1 MAFDGLHRDSPR
13 PRPEGKRRGRFLFSH
28 PHPSGLSL
36 PACLIFSLLLSLA
49 GEARAQQAPGVVLDS
64 REQLFTLLA
73 ARLAYGIDS
82 APASEAGLGA
92 RQDVIAYLSRR
103 KIPVGAEL
111 QKFFLA
117 QQQDPE
123 SAANLS
129 SLVSLALL
137 IGPPPEFKLSATQT
151 DLPPD
156 ARAVAGLIPLAKRFS
171 EEANLTDLWAQ
182 VQPRI
187 QEEIERYSPLVRRAV
202 EVSDAYLRFPSGAY
216 LGRVYTIYLSPLG
229 TPEQVHARIYGANY
243 YLVVTPSR
251 EPKIAE
257 VRHQYL
263 HFLLDPL
270 AGKYGAQ
277 IEQKLELKSLVR
289 LAPQLGR
296 DFKEDFSLLVT
307 ECLIRAVELRMDK
320 RPAHEAQQGLEELA
334 AGGLI
339 LAPYFYAAL
348 ADYEKQ
354 DEPMSVAYK
363 NLILGIKPN
372 EERLRLLKVKFA
384 PKAEAG
390 PAGKPQVLSPE
401 EQLLNQAENLIA
413 DARYQEAIPIFK
425 SVLETI
431 NAQSDRA
438 LFGLAVIYS
447 NTRKPNLAED
457 YFKRTLEAAKDVRLA
472 TWSHIYL
479 GRLSDLNGE
488 REQALAQYRAA
499 SLTAANYPDALR
511 AVQDGL
517 QRPFGFH
524 K

>member
-1 MAFDGLHRDSPR
+1 MAFDGLHRGNQR
-13 PRPEGKRRGRFLFSH
+13 PRPEAQRRGRFRFSL
-28 PHPSGLSL
+28 PEGLNL
-36 PACLIFSLLLSLA
+36 PACLAFFLLLVLA
-49 GEARAQQAPGVVLDS
+49 GEARAQQSPGVVLDS
-64 REQLFTLLA
+64 REQLFALLA
-73 ARLAYGIDS
+73 ARLASGVDA

-92 RQDVIAYLSRR
+92 RQDVMAYLARR
-103 KIPVGAEL
+103 KIPVAAEL
-111 QKFFLA
+111 QRFFQA
-117 QQQDPE
+117 MQEDPDV
-123 SAANLS
+123 AANLS
-129 SLVSLALL
+129 RLTSLALL
-137 IGPPPEFKLSATQT
+137 MGPPPEFKLSAPPM

-156 ARAVAGLIPLAKRFS
+156 ARAVAGVAPLVKRFA
-171 EEANLTDLWAQ
+171 EEAGLTDLWAQ
-182 VQPRI
+182 MQPRVE
-187 QEEIERYSPLVRRAV
+187 QEIERYSPLVRRAV
-202 EVSDAYLRFPSGAY
+202 EVSDVYLRFPSGAY
-216 LGRVYTIYLSPLG
+216 LGRTYTIYLSLLG

-243 YLVVTPSR
+243 YLVVTPSK

-257 VRHQYL
+257 IRHQYL

-270 AGKYGAQ
+270 AAKYGIE
-277 IEQKLELKSLVR
+277 IEQKIELKSMVR

-296 DFKEDFSLLVT
+296 DFKEDFSLLVS

-320 RPAHEAQQGLEELA
+320 RPAAEAAKSLEELA

-354 DEPMSVAYK
+354 DEPMSIAYK
-363 NLILGIKPN
+363 NLILKINPN
-372 EERLRLLKVKFA
+372 GERVRLVNVKFA
-384 PKAEAG
+384 PKVEAG

-401 EQLLNQAENLIA
+401 EQLLNQGENLIA
-413 DARYQEAIPIFK
+413 EAKYLEAAPVFK
-425 SVLETI
+425 NVLETI

-447 NTRKPNLAED
+447 NTRKPNLAQD
-457 YFKRTLEAAKDVRLA
+457 YFKRTLEAAKDVRLS

-479 GRLSDLNGE
+479 GRFLDLNGE
-488 REQALAQYRAA
+488 RDQALAQYRAA